1 MSTTAYVDNILA
13 VWDRATPAV
22 REAGATWYG
31 EAREAALTLAA
42 QSGRSL
48 DCAAAVIAHMS
59 PRTTWARNVAGA
71 AAVLLTGEAP
81 GCIGANVARALAA
94 VESDDPLST
103 INGPKTRAFAANIL
117 GDTDAVTVDVWA
129 LRIATGTHTADEK
142 ILSRKGGYAT
152 VAAAYREAAALVGV
166 SPATMQ
172 AATWIVARNGRV
184 S

>member
-1 MSTTAYVDNILA
+1 MSYVDNILST
-13 VWDRATPAV
+13 WDRTTAAQ

-31 EAREAALTLAA
+31 EAREAAAVLAG
-42 QSGRSL
+42 QSRRPL
-48 DCAAAVIAHMS
+48 DVVAAVIAHLS
-59 PRTTWARNVAGA
+59 PRTTWSRNLAGA
-71 AAVLLTGEAP
+71 ASLLLTGTAP
-81 GCIGANVARALAA
+81 GCIGANVARAQAA
-94 VESDDPLST
+94 IDAADPLST

-129 LRIATGTHTADEK
+129 LRIATGTHTVDEK
-142 ILSRKGGYAT
+142 ILSRKGGYAA
-152 VAAAYREAAALVGV
+152 VAAAYREAADLVGV